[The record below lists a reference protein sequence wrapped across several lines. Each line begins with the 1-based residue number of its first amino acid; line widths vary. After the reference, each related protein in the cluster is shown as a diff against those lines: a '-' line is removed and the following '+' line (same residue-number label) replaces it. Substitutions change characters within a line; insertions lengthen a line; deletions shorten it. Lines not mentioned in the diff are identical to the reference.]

1 MFYITVR
8 QSPMYKQM
16 TLEDLLY
23 GTDDGSATTLL
34 NSNIS
39 NTHTY
44 ERDHIRESMVRA
56 INIPR
61 LISILRRFNES
72 TAALRDVP
80 RRTLYH
86 SFAIPKASGGLR
98 RIDAPLPELMEALR
112 QLKRIFEDDF
122 GALYHTSA
130 FAYVKKR
137 STIDAVKRHQ
147 ANESKWFGKYD
158 LSNFFGSTTLEFV
171 MQMFSMVFPFSEVIK
186 DPAGR
191 EELEK
196 AIELAFL
203 NKGLPQGTPI
213 SPLITNVMMIPID
226 HNLSKALRNFENQSF
241 VYTRYADDFLISSK
255 YDFDP
260 GKIENLIISI
270 LSEYQAPFRIKK
282 EKTRYGSSSGKNWN
296 LGIMLNKDNQ
306 ITVGHKN
313 KRHFK
318 LMLSTYVKDKENGIR
333 WDLHDIQTMEGYRNY
348 YRMVEGETI
357 DRIVDHISQKYNV
370 DVVRMIKEDLKS

>member
-23 GTDDGSATTLL
+23 GTDDSSVTTLL

-44 ERDHIRESMVRA
+44 ERDHIKESMARA
-56 INIPR
+56 ANIPR
-61 LISILRRFNES
+61 LISILRRFNDS
-72 TAALRDVP
+72 TEMLRGVP

-86 SFAIPKASGGLR
+86 SFSIPKASGGLR

-158 LSNFFGSTTLEFV
+158 LSNFFGSTTLEFAT
-171 MQMFSMVFPFSEVIK
+171 QMFSMVFPFSEVIK
-186 DPAGR
+186 DPMGR
-191 EELEK
+191 KEFEK

-260 GKIENLIISI
+260 GKIESLIIST
-270 LSEYQAPFRIKK
+270 LNEYNAPFRIKK

-306 ITVGHKN
+306 MTVGHKN

-318 LMLSTYVKDKENGIR
+318 LMLSTYIKDKRSGVK

-357 DRIVDHISQKYNV
+357 DRIVDHISKKYNV

>member
-56 INIPR
+56 VNIPR

-72 TAALRDVP
+72 TAALREVP

-86 SFAIPKASGGLR
+86 SFSIPKASGGLR

-147 ANESKWFGKYD
+147 TNESKWFGKYD

-357 DRIVDHISQKYNV
+357 DRIVYHISQKYNV